1 MVHVNV
7 SEECLEK
14 IRTVLTIEWQ
24 STIDIAH
31 WAEISPR
38 HTLYALKE
46 LLSRGKVEYMWD
58 GLLGKAYWRLPCG
71 ESFHTALEEV
81 NPCRT

>member
-7 SEECLEK
+7 SEEYLET
-14 IRTVLTIEWQ
+14 IRTSLTFEWQ
-24 STIDIAH
+24 SSADISRMAEKSSAHTIN
-31 WAEISPR
+31 
-38 HTLYALKE
+38 ALKE

-71 ESFHTALEEV
+71 ESFHRASDEV
-81 NPCRT
+81 NPCQT

>member
-1 MVHVNV
+1 MTV
-7 SEECLEK
+7 SDEYLEK
-14 IRTVLTIEWQ
+14 VRSVLTTEWQ

-31 WAEISPR
+31 WAEVSSR

-46 LLSRGKVEYMWD
+46 LQQRGKVEYMWD

-71 ESFHTALEEV
+71 ESFHRVSDEV
-81 NPCRT
+81 NPCQT